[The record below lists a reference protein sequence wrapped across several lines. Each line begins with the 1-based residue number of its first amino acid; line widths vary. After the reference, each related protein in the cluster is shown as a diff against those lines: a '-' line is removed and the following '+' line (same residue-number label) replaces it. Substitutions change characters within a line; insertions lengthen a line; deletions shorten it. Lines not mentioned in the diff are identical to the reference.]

1 MEFEALVCY
10 SQLLILLLI
19 AVAYLYHYRPGP
31 HAKWTFPVIACG
43 LLLFVDAL
51 LLPAGGWLQLA
62 LKAGMVIAAISC
74 LLAAQWVVE
83 TTLEGSSGWCPE
95 CDTPLLEDGLCPSCG
110 HLDVHAD
117 GLDSG

>member
-10 SQLLILLLI
+10 SQLLILLVI
-19 AVAYLYHYRPGP
+19 AVASLYHYRPAP
-31 HAKWTFPVIACG
+31 HAKWTFSVIACG

-62 LKAGMVIAAISC
+62 LKAVMVVGAIGC

-83 TTLEGSSGWCPE
+83 TTPEGSPGWCPE
-95 CDTPLLEDGLCPSCG
+95 CDTPLLEDGLCPGCG
-110 HLDVHAD
+110 HLVVHAD